1 MATSRQPW
9 ADSGIISNYKE
20 VRLIYKVVC
29 MHVGVCVCGG
39 GGGGLWDAYYECVL
53 MCVYAVCVL
62 SAVTSY
68 RSSLLRLQADFK
80 SSEVI
85 KFDLLHCLLPGYLNA
100 SSLLMSTCCVF
111 MDCMSTVGWSAWEG
125 LAYQTSQLLAV

>member
-20 VRLIYKVVC
+20 VRLSCKVVC
-29 MHVGVCVCGG
+29 MRACVC

-53 MCVYAVCVL
+53 MCVHAVCVL
-62 SAVTSY
+62 SSVMSY

-100 SSLLMSTCCVF
+100 SSLLMSICCVF
-111 MDCMSTVGWSAWEG
+111 MDCMYRLECLGGSSIPDQSIASGV
-125 LAYQTSQLLAV
+125 